1 MKTARFFT
9 VKGGYPD
16 MGALVESR
24 VGARYGGTLMG
35 GFSGDP
41 GRSPIWGYPD
51 MGALVGTRVGARY
64 GGTPMG
70 GFSGGGGR
78 SPIWGY
84 PDGGL

>member
-41 GRSPIWGYPD
+41 GRSPVW
-51 MGALVGTRVGARY
+51 RVEWLY
-64 GGTPMG
+64 TPC
-70 GFSGGGGR
+70 FR
-78 SPIWGY
+78 EFIPICENSP
-84 PDGGL
+84 